1 MQVEQFAVPKRQ
13 AQAELDALKQAV
25 KQNTQLQK
33 EQLYKDLQKVYG
45 HMKHGAKVLDVY
57 ASFKAAGLNAD
68 GDPKLAICRA
78 DAKICYCLKQGDGAA
93 LFSMNPF
100 PRQWSQEARSTYNDV
115 ALPKLT
121 FQWRKAQ
128 PDNPRTDYWN
138 IKKPEL
144 TKTTVPIIP
153 AKLLSVVTSKLSNYH
168 ILWEVEK
175 WTPEPP
181 RDPILLKQ
189 LTPNLYGVLA
199 TWDLTPLERAI
210 IRGRIQ

>member
-13 AQAELDALKQAV
+13 AQTELEALKQAA
-25 KQNTQLQK
+25 KQNAQLEK

-45 HMKHGAKVLDVY
+45 HMKHGAKVIDIF
-57 ASFKAAGLNAD
+57 ASFKTAGLNAD

-78 DAKICYCLKQGDGAA
+78 DGKICYCKKNDQGIAV
-93 LFSMNPF
+93 FSIMPF
-100 PRQWSQEARSTYNDV
+100 QRSWDLEVRTSYADV
-115 ALPKLT
+115 ALPKGT
-121 FQWRKAQ
+121 FQWTAADPSRKAEG
-128 PDNPRTDYWN
+128 WN
-138 IKKPEL
+138 IKNKTL
-144 TKTTVPIIP
+144 KTTVPIIP
-153 AKLLSVVTSKLSNYH
+153 ARLLSVVKSKLGNYH

-181 RDPILLKQ
+181 KDPILLKQ